1 MAKKKSKEELDID
14 NDLDMGEESESAGGN
29 KFLNILIVLAV
40 IIVWLAIF
48 ALLIKMNVGGI
59 GSMLRPYLKNIPGIN
74 MILPAATDEDI
85 AKETGGKYKNLSE
98 AIDRINELESQL
110 DNYKN
115 SDSSDSQTISELQA
129 EIARLKVFE
138 ENAQYYQDL
147 KDKFDRE
154 VVYADNAPDIEN
166 YKQWYES
173 IDADN
178 AAKLYQQVVKDLQ
191 ESQRVKD
198 WAEAYSKMDADK
210 AAAILEEMTG
220 NTNLVA
226 KILNCMTSKQRGA
239 VLAAMDPVYA
249 AKITKIM
256 YP

>member
-59 GSMLRPYLKNIPGIN
+59 GSMLRP
-74 MILPAATDEDI
+74 
-85 AKETGGKYKNLSE
+85 YKNLSE

-220 NTNLVA
+220 DTNLVA

>member
-115 SDSSDSQTISELQA
+115 SDSSDSQTISELQP
-129 EIARLKVFE
+129 RLL
-138 ENAQYYQDL
+138 DL
-147 KDKFDRE
+147 RYLKKMH
-154 VVYADNAPDIEN
+154 
-166 YKQWYES
+166 S
-173 IDADN
+173 IIRTL
-178 AAKLYQQVVKDLQ
+178 KISLTVRLYMQ
-191 ESQRVKD
+191 
-198 WAEAYSKMDADK
+198 
-210 AAAILEEMTG
+210 
-220 NTNLVA
+220 
-226 KILNCMTSKQRGA
+226 
-239 VLAAMDPVYA
+239 
-249 AKITKIM
+249 IM
-256 YP
+256 RRI